1 MSSQPNFLELC
12 LGGTVKPDEI
22 DDFVDRWHE
31 APRGQELHDYLGMT
45 PEEYSLWLRVPDA
58 LPYIAEA
65 RREMTPLADAVM
77 GGCRELRRSAQSADR
92 SKIARL
98 EEWLKAKG
106 ELI

>member
-1 MSSQPNFLELC
+1 MSSRRAFIDLC
-12 LGGTVKPDEI
+12 LEGKVPLDDV

-31 APRGQELHDYLGMT
+31 TPEGFELHDYLGMT

-58 LPYIAEA
+58 LPYIIKA
-65 RREMTPLADAVM
+65 RREAKSLADVVAH
-77 GGCRELRRSAQSADR
+77 GCRDLRSAVQTSEK

-98 EEWLKAKG
+98 QEWLKAKG